1 MDRKVFFSDGGI
13 IISDSRFIASG
24 YIYNIRDITSVRLGV
39 IEAPRWLGIFG
50 MGSGLVLMLMEDSLF
65 VVGGCFIALGLMVGI
80 FAKTRYAVI
89 LETATGEHRVFS
101 DTSKHYIERVICA
114 LDAAMVNRV
123 TSSIAERVGGFD
135 NANESS
141 IALPS
146 MSAPLIE

>member
-24 YIYNIRDITSVRLGV
+24 YIYSIWDITSVRLGV
-39 IEAPRWLGIFG
+39 VEAPRWLGVYS
-50 MGSGLVLMLMEDSLF
+50 MGAGLVVLLIEDTLF
-65 VVGGCFIALGLMVGI
+65 VPGGCCIALGMMVCM

-114 LDAAMVNRV
+114 LDEAMVNCV
-123 TSSIAERVGGFD
+123 PASTAERVGGYD
-135 NANESS
+135 KVNESS
-141 IALPS
+141 SALPS

>member
-50 MGSGLVLMLMEDSLF
+50 MGSGLVLMLMEDTLF
-65 VVGGCFIALGLMVGI
+65 VVGGCFIALGVMVGV
-80 FAKTRYAVI
+80 FSKTRYAVI

-114 LDAAMVNRV
+114 LDAAMVHRV

-141 IALPS
+141 ISLP

>member
-1 MDRKVFFSDGGI
+1 MDRKVLFSDGGI

-24 YIYNIRDITSVRLGV
+24 YIYNIRDITSVRMGV

-50 MGSGLVLMLMEDSLF
+50 MGSGLVLMLMEDTLF
-65 VVGGCFIALGLMVGI
+65 VVGGCFIALGVMVCM

-89 LETATGEHRVFS
+89 LETATGEHHIFS

-114 LDAAMVNRV
+114 LDEAMVNRV
-123 TSSIAERVGGFD
+123 TSSTADRVGGFD
-135 NANESS
+135 KVNESS
-141 IALPS
+141 IALP

>member
-24 YIYNIRDITSVRLGV
+24 YIYNIRDITSVRMGV

-50 MGSGLVLMLMEDSLF
+50 MGSGLVLMLMEDTLF
-65 VVGGCFIALGLMVGI
+65 VVGGCFIAFGVMVCM

-89 LETATGEHRVFS
+89 LETATGEHHIFS

-114 LDAAMVNRV
+114 LDEAMVNRV
-123 TSSIAERVGGFD
+123 TSSTTERVGGFD
-135 NANESS
+135 KVNESS
-141 IALPS
+141 IALP

>member
-1 MDRKVFFSDGGI
+1 MDRKVFFNDGNI

-39 IEAPRWLGIFG
+39 VEAPRWLGIFG

-65 VVGGCFIALGLMVGI
+65 VVGGCFIALGMMVCM
-80 FAKTRYAVI
+80 FAKTRYAVM
-89 LETATGEHRVFS
+89 LQTATGEHRVFS
-101 DTSKHYIERVICA
+101 DTSKHYIEKVICA

-123 TSSIAERVGGFD
+123 TSLIGERDAALDRVSAG
-135 NANESS
+135 S